1 MDYKYIEQLLERY
14 WACETSMEEEQI
26 LRAFFRQKEVPA
38 HLLPYKSLFAYE
50 DAAADLH
57 LGEDFDERI
66 LAQVERP
73 SVKARRLPMRRR
85 MMPLFKAAAVVAVM
99 LSLGTPSTPLTA
111 ADRPTTTTTLTR
123 TPTPTRS
130 RPMGPSRRHC
140 RSCRRVSRN
149 RRCMTVTASPTPPLN
164 RQSNETHMAHRVSAG
179 THRHRHAGTGLR
191 LTLHGGA

>member
-14 WACETSMEEEQI
+14 WACETSVEEEQI

-99 LSLGTPSTPLTA
+99 LSLGTVAQHSFNRSRLQLRRLPGHLHRPAVGLWDRLGGI
-111 ADRPTTTTTLTR
+111 ADRVGEFP
-123 TPTPTRS
+123 
-130 RPMGPSRRHC
+130 
-140 RSCRRVSRN
+140 
-149 RRCMTVTASPTPPLN
+149 
-164 RQSNETHMAHRVSAG
+164 EIAG
-179 THRHRHAGTGLR
+179 A
-191 LTLHGGA
+191 

>member
-14 WACETSMEEEQI
+14 WACETSVEEEQI

-50 DAAADLH
+50 DAVADLH

-99 LSLGTPSTPLTA
+99 LSLGTVAQHSF
-111 ADRPTTTTTLTR
+111 D
-123 TPTPTRS
+123 RS
-130 RPMGPSRRHC
+130 RQTDYNYDAYQDTYTDPQSAYGT
-140 RSCRRVSRN
+140 VSEALQI
-149 RRCMTVTASPTPPLN
+149 VSESFQKSQVHDSDSVADTAPK
-164 RQSNETHMAHRVSAG
+164 QAVQ
-179 THRHRHAGTGLR
+179 
-191 LTLHGGA
+191 